1 MKEKTEFEKF
11 RDMVKV
17 IVSVPKPKTKKK
29 KTRKAIKKQRLVVST
44 I

>member
-1 MKEKTEFEKF
+1 MSTEFEKF

-17 IVSVPKPKTKKK
+17 IVQAPKPKAKKK
-29 KTRKAIKKQRLVVST
+29 KRGKTIKKRRLVVAT

>member
-1 MKEKTEFEKF
+1 MNKKSEFEKF

-29 KTRKAIKKQRLVVST
+29 KRGKAIKKRRLVVST

>member
-1 MKEKTEFEKF
+1 MKEKTEFDKF

-29 KTRKAIKKQRLVVST
+29 KVRKTIKKRRLVVAT

>member
-1 MKEKTEFEKF
+1 MKQKSEFEKF

-17 IVSVPKPKTKKK
+17 IVSVPKPNTKKK
-29 KTRKAIKKQRLVVST
+29 KARKAIKKRRLVVST